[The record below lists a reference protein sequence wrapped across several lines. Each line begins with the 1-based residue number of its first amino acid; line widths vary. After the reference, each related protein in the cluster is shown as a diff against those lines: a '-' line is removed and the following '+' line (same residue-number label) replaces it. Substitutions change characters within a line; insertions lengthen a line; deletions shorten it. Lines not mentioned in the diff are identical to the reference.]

1 MSLLNSISI
10 RTKIAAVLGL
20 IVLAILVSTAEV
32 LRETRAQGE
41 GLAAISVATERVT
54 GDVVP
59 LGERIAAIRYGI
71 VQVQQNFTDVS
82 ATQGKDGLD
91 DGFVRAADF
100 VRRVEEDLEEARKL
114 ALGLELKEAVRL
126 IDGIAAAFRPYHEVG
141 RRMAKAYVAGGPEAG
156 NRMME
161 EFDALAEKLDEET
174 DALTIFVEGETAAQI
189 AALRE
194 AVGDNE
200 RSAAA
205 IVTHLLI
212 AMGVMIGIAMA
223 GIVLVQV
230 NVVGPLRRSV
240 AVMAD
245 LAAGNLAVGIGFR
258 GRRDEIGGIAEALR
272 VFRAAAR
279 ENERLRAEQEAL
291 RAAAEEEKRRALEDM
306 ARTVE
311 EETRAAVARVAERTA
326 RMAGNAQAM
335 AASAGLVSENAQ
347 SVAAAAGQALGNAQT
362 VAAATEEMTASIRD
376 IAKQVAH
383 ASAVTHGAVQAA
395 DGATGT
401 IRSMSEAVGRIG
413 DVARLIADIAGQ
425 TNLLALNATIEAARA
440 GEAGKG
446 FAVVAQEV
454 KNLATQTARSTEEI
468 TRQIGEIEGVTRA
481 AVAAV
486 DGVVGTIAE
495 VDGIAA
501 GIAAAMEQQG
511 AVTHEIARTV
521 VETTTAAR
529 EVSDRIAHVSS
540 EAGATGGHA
549 AEVRQMAAEVEDSIE
564 SLQEVLVRIVRTS
577 TRDVDRRAA
586 PRYAVDLPCRIG
598 DARAVVKDLSEGG
611 AMIAGVPAGVSGGA
625 GTLVIDALGM
635 PLPFRARSAEHGRL
649 HVTFTLDPATATALR
664 QRLPAVVRGCARIDA
679 AA

>member
-1 MSLLNSISI
+1 MSLLNAISI

-20 IVLAILVSTAEV
+20 IVLAIVVSSAEV

-41 GLAAISVATERVT
+41 GLAAISAATERVT
-54 GDVVP
+54 GDIVP

-91 DGFVRAADF
+91 DGFIRAADF
-100 VRRVEEDLEEARKL
+100 VRRVEEDLAEARKL
-114 ALGLELKEAVRL
+114 AQGLGLSEAVRL

-141 RRMAKAYVAGGPEAG
+141 RKMAKAYVAGGPEAG
-156 NRMME
+156 NPIME
-161 EFDALAEKLDEET
+161 EFDAVAEKLEEET
-174 DALTIFVEGETAAQI
+174 AELTTFVEGETAAQI

-194 AVGDNE
+194 AVGENE

-205 IVTHLLI
+205 IASHLLI
-212 AMGVMIGIAMA
+212 AMGIMVAIAVA

-240 AVMAD
+240 AVMEQ
-245 LAAGNLAVGIGFR
+245 LAAGNLGVEVGFH

-272 VFRAAAR
+272 VFRAAGR

-291 RAAAEEEKRRALEDM
+291 RAAAEEEKRRALEAM

-335 AASAGLVSENAQ
+335 AASAGMVSENAQ

-376 IAKQVAH
+376 IGTQVAH
-383 ASAVTHGAVQAA
+383 ATAVTRGAVQAA

-401 IRSMSEAVGRIG
+401 IRSLSEAVGRIG

-454 KNLATQTARSTEEI
+454 KNLANQTARSTEEI

-486 DGVVGTIAE
+486 DGIVGTITE

-501 GIAAAMEQQG
+501 GISAAMEQQG
-511 AVTHEIARTV
+511 AVTHEIARNV
-521 VETTTAAR
+521 VETTSAAQ
-529 EVSDRIAHVSS
+529 EVSDRIAHVST
-540 EAGATGGHA
+540 EAGTTGGHA
-549 AEVRQMAAEVEDSIE
+549 AEVRQMAVEVEESIE
-564 SLQEVLVRIVRTS
+564 SLQDVLVRIVRTS
-577 TRDVDRRAA
+577 TRDVDRRVA

-611 AMIAGVPAGVSGGA
+611 AMIADAPARLAGA
-625 GTLVIDALGM
+625 TGTLVIDALGL
-635 PLPFRARSAEHGRL
+635 PLPFRAQTAEHGRL
-649 HVTFTLDPATATALR
+649 HVRFELDAATAATFR
-664 QRLPAVVRGCARIDA
+664 QRFASLVQGRPRVDA